1 VIGVVAASVL
11 ALAAQDSDA
20 AGDALVAC
28 APATLEAAFECLDR
42 HWPVRAEFM
51 AQPYEA
57 LADAH
62 FGMGMWMRNHWQ
74 MWGGGPLAKHFN
86 SLGIHHPDDMSSIVL
101 ESYWLR
107 MHDCPIR
114 LDEQVAY
121 YQAWWD
127 RPEDS
132 DMNDYLDSQPSL
144 DCTAQPGADAQ

>member
-1 VIGVVAASVL
+1 
-11 ALAAQDSDA
+11 
-20 AGDALVAC
+20 
-28 APATLEAAFECLDR
+28 
-42 HWPVRAEFM
+42 M